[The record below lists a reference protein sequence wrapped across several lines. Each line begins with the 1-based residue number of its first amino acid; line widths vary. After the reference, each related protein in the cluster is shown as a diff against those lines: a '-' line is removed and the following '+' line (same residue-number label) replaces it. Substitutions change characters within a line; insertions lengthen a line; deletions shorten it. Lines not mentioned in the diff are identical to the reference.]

1 METINFTDLA
11 QFQPKQIEAWQLLF
25 NNQCKYLLYG
35 GAAHG
40 GKSYF
45 LRWAAIGLAMYYAQK
60 YRLPNIPVGLFSED
74 YPTLKDRQVI
84 KFKNEMP
91 PWLGELKEFRDEG
104 FAYHL
109 SPKYGGG
116 MILLRNLDDPSK
128 YASTEFA
135 AELVEEITKNPQET
149 FEDLRFRLRYPGI
162 ADVKFL
168 AATNPGG
175 LGHAWVKKKWI
186 QPNPDDPDTEQD
198 KFFFVPS
205 TVYDN
210 KYTQPGYIDQLKS
223 LPEQKR
229 KAFLEGSWDIF
240 AGQVFSE
247 WSQATHVVKPFAIP
261 KEWKRYISM
270 DWGSNKPFSVGW
282 FAVDFNG
289 HTYLYRELYM
299 DAMKF
304 EEKFGQPLTAKR
316 LALIIQ
322 GINKKAGETYEYM
335 TADPSMWNKI
345 LLGGKSADDTGES
358 YAEIM
363 IDAGL
368 DMFKGDNDRIN
379 GMAKFREMLAKGV
392 DGTPKFQA
400 FENCY
405 DTIRTIP
412 ALIYD
417 SHRVEDVDT
426 DGEDH
431 TYDMI
436 RYHFMSRP
444 YSPEVAQPKI
454 NVIRQ
459 FKQRKLAERFDSEDG
474 VEDLYG
480 GFETA

>member
-1 METINFTDLA
+1 MDKINFTDLA
-11 QFQPKQIEAWQLLF
+11 KFQPKQIEAWNALF
-25 NNQCKYLLYG
+25 DKKCKYLLYG

-45 LRWAAIGLAMYYAQK
+45 LRWAAIGLGMYYAQK
-60 YRLPNIPVGLFSED
+60 YKVQNIPIGLFSED

-84 KFKNEMP
+84 RFKNEMP
-91 PWLGELKEFRDEG
+91 DWLGRLREFRDEG
-104 FAYHL
+104 FAFQV
-109 SPKYGGG
+109 SPKYGGA

-135 AELVEEITKNPQET
+135 AQLVEELTKNPKET
-149 FEDLRFRLRYPGI
+149 FDDLRFRLRYPGI
-162 ADVKFL
+162 EDVKFIG
-168 AATNPGG
+168 ATNPGG
-175 LGHAWVKKKWI
+175 IGHAWVKKFFI
-186 QPNPDDPDTEQD
+186 QPDPENPDIEQD
-198 KFFFVPS
+198 KVMFIPA

-210 KYTQPGYIDQLKS
+210 KFTNQGYIDQLKS

-247 WSQATHVVKPFAIP
+247 WTQNTHVVRPFEIP
-261 KEWKRYISM
+261 KDWKRYISM

-282 FAVDFNG
+282 FAVDYDG

-299 DAMKF
+299 NSEKF

-316 LALIIQ
+316 LANIIQ
-322 GINKKAGETYEYM
+322 AINKRNKETYEYM

-345 LLGGKSADDTGES
+345 LLGGRSGDDTGES

-363 IDAGL
+363 LNEGL
-368 DMFKGDNDRIN
+368 NMMKGDNDRIN
-379 GMAKFREMLAKGV
+379 GMAKFREMLSKGP
-392 DGTPKFQA
+392 DGTPKFQV
-400 FENCY
+400 FEGCY

-417 SHRVEDVDT
+417 SHRTEDVDT

-444 YSPEVAQPKI
+444 YSPEEKEVKPNKI
-454 NVIRQ
+454 
-459 FKQRKLAERFDSEDG
+459 KLAKARRLSESSEDG
-474 VEDLYG
+474 IEDLYG
-480 GFETA
+480 GFETI